1 MWPRILLIITIVCSG
16 CSKSPDESTAADT
29 PDPKEKATAM
39 PPSPAPAAAAPVPT
53 PGIAN
58 APLDPMRKRVA
69 ARFEKWFGAMQQEAM
84 PIAKARIAWRES
96 WLGSYDQALVS
107 SSNPRVQQGAESPPE
122 LLEIKPPSK
131 PYVLQIAEGKFDLA
145 ANEQE
150 QESMTCLHMLLAG
163 VMLQGGYQLPEL
175 LNERFDELPPNR
187 GDLLTFQLM
196 QDAVQLRERAGSPI
210 TPDQAAAWERM
221 SQAKNPIYRQL
232 ALKVY
237 PRLAATNEAVL
248 KFLQACNG
256 ETDGQNFLLIVSSA
270 AALPDGIG
278 LEYLKSLQ
286 AGNAAKSQP
295 GAATAIAASIEDIE
309 QRRR

>member
-1 MWPRILLIITIVCSG
+1 MWSRTLLIITIVCTG

-29 PDPKEKATAM
+29 PAPKEKAAATTPHQA
-39 PPSPAPAAAAPVPT
+39 SIAAPAAPT

-58 APLDPMRKRVA
+58 APLDPMKKRVA

-84 PIAKARIAWRES
+84 PIAKARTAWRES
-96 WLGSYDQALVS
+96 WLGSYDAPLAS
-107 SSNPRVQQGAESPPE
+107 SSNPRVQQGAENPPE
-122 LLEIKPPSK
+122 VATIKPPAK

-175 LNERFDELPPNR
+175 LNDRFDELPPNR
-187 GDLLTFQLM
+187 GDLFTFQLV
-196 QDAVQLRERAGSPI
+196 QDAAQLRERSGSPI

-248 KFLQACNG
+248 KFLQACGG
-256 ETDGQNFLLIVSSA
+256 ETDAQNIMLMVSSA

-278 LEYLKSLQ
+278 LDYLKSLQ
-286 AGNAAKSQP
+286 AGNFAKSQP